1 MTKRIRQYGGL
12 SPDKYLS
19 KDQQEKLVEY
29 VNAKAKSGGK
39 RDAVNQLIIL
49 LLLAVGLRAEELCDL
64 TVFDTP
70 ACHGKDV
77 IKVRKGKKR
86 MARTVNITVG
96 LSRLIKRFV
105 KNYRKGAQPASAL
118 ISAETGCR
126 RMKYDGK
133 WIRSCKLSYRSL
145 HYRVSRV
152 GEKAGVGLD
161 RERFHGPRLTLHM
174 LRHSYAMN
182 LYAVAKDLRNVQQML
197 GHKRSQ
203 TTEIYAMTETDES
216 RRQVDESTHWLFDGL
231 D

>member
-1 MTKRIRQYGGL
+1 MTRRIRQYGGL

-19 KDQQEKLVEY
+19 KDQQRRLVEY
-29 VNAKAKSGGK
+29 INARAKGGGK

-49 LLLAVGLRAEELCDL
+49 LLMAVGLRAEELCDL

-86 MARTVNITVG
+86 IARTVNITVG
-96 LSRLIKRFV
+96 MSRLIKRFV
-105 KNYRKGAQPASAL
+105 KLHRKGAQPASAL
-118 ISAETGCR
+118 ISAETDCR

-145 HYRVSRV
+145 LYKVRRV
-152 GEKAGVGLD
+152 GANAGVGLE
-161 RERFHGPRLTLHM
+161 RERFNGPRLTPHM
-174 LRHSYAMN
+174 LRHSYAVN
-182 LYAVAKDLRNVQQML
+182 LYSVAKDLRNVQQML

-203 TTEIYAMTETDES
+203 TTEIYAMTEADES
-216 RRQVDESTHWLFDGL
+216 KRQADESTHWLFDGL